1 MWIKHSS
8 VGALAGAAVLFGTI
22 IGGNAPALAGSDR
35 STDTYAGDYEGGSL
49 PTGTFAAL
57 QYLRYSSG
65 DAFIDTTG
73 QQLPN
78 SHANILVEFT
88 RLAYLTSLWG
98 HPFAMEGDLP
108 FATLTDVNIPGTNN
122 RVAGG
127 LVDPDLHLTYFITA
141 DQNDQRWLG
150 ITNFF
155 YFPLGRSFDNQAP
168 VNVSTARQFTDA
180 PQVGY
185 TEGLGKLSPALN
197 GVFFDLIAHAS
208 FHTGGNSPLLVL
220 NPASAK
226 VPGVL
231 TYDNLTQHPSYDV
244 QAFLR
249 YEPKPLQF
257 VAIGVEKSWGGK
269 QIAINGIFAATGLP
283 ITMPLANLPLAKDDF
298 LRGHFQFE
306 VPITQEFA
314 IGGDVFHDFGSVG
327 GPREN
332 IGVEIRMLKLFLPP
346 GPAN

>member
-8 VGALAGAAVLFGTI
+8 VGALAGAAVLFGII
-22 IGGNAPALAGSDR
+22 IGGNAPALAGSDN

-49 PTGTFAAL
+49 PTGTFAVL
-57 QYLRYSSG
+57 QYLRYSSS

-127 LVDPDLHLTYFITA
+127 LVDPLLHLTYFITA

-155 YFPLGRSFDNQAP
+155 YLPLGRSFDNQAA
-168 VNVSTARQFTDA
+168 VNVSTARQFTDI

-208 FHTGGNSPLLVL
+208 FHSGGNSPLM
-220 NPASAK
+220 

-249 YEPKPLQF
+249 YEPKPSQF
-257 VAIGVEKSWGGK
+257 VAIGIEKSWGGT
-269 QIAINGIFAATGLP
+269 QIATNGIFAATRLP
-283 ITMPLANLPLAKDDF
+283 ITMPLADLPLTKDDF
-298 LRGHFQFE
+298 LRGHFQFQ
-306 VPITQEFA
+306 VPFTQEFA
-314 IGGDVFHDFGSVG
+314 IGGDVFHDFGRVG
-327 GPREN
+327 GLREN
-332 IGVEIRMLKLFLPP
+332 IGVEIRMVKLFFPP

>member
-1 MWIKHSS
+1 
-8 VGALAGAAVLFGTI
+8 
-22 IGGNAPALAGSDR
+22 
-35 STDTYAGDYEGGSL
+35 
-49 PTGTFAAL
+49 
-57 QYLRYSSG
+57 
-65 DAFIDTTG
+65 
-73 QQLPN
+73 
-78 SHANILVEFT
+78 
-88 RLAYLTSLWG
+88 
-98 HPFAMEGDLP
+98 MEGDLP

-208 FHTGGNSPLLVL
+208 FHTGGNSPLMVL
-220 NPASAK
+220 NPAS
-226 VPGVL
+226 VL
-231 TYDNLTQHPSYDV
+231 TYDNLTQHPTYDV

-249 YEPKPLQF
+249 YEPKPLQY
-257 VAIGVEKSWGGK
+257 VAIGIEKSWGGK
-269 QIAINGIFAATGLP
+269 QIATNGIFAATGL
-283 ITMPLANLPLAKDDF
+283 TMPLADLPLAKDDF
-298 LRGHFQFE
+298 LRGHFEFQ

-314 IGGDVFHDFGSVG
+314 IAGDVFHDFGTVG
-327 GPREN
+327 GLREN
-332 IGVEIRMLKLFLPP
+332 IGVEIRLVKLFLPP

>member
-1 MWIKHSS
+1 MWSKHSS

-35 STDTYAGDYEGGSL
+35 ATDTYAGDYEGGSL
-49 PTGTFAAL
+49 PTGTFAVL
-57 QYLRYSSG
+57 QYLRYVSC

-88 RLAYLTSLWG
+88 RLAYLTSLGG
-98 HPFAMEGDLP
+98 HPFAMEGDIP
-108 FATLTDVNIPGTNN
+108 FATVTDVNIPGTNN

-127 LVDPDLHLTYFITA
+127 LVDPDLHLTYFIIA
-141 DQNDQRWLG
+141 DQNVQRWLG

-155 YFPLGRSFDNQAP
+155 FLPLGRSFDNQAT

-208 FHTGGNSPLLVL
+208 FHTGGNSPIMVL
-220 NPASAK
+220 NPPSAT

-231 TYDNLTQHPSYDV
+231 TYDNLTQDPSYDV

-257 VAIGVEKSWGGK
+257 VAIGIEKSWEGK
-269 QIAINGIFAATGLP
+269 QTAINGTFAATGLP
-283 ITMPLANLPLAKDDF
+283 ISLPLADLPLSKDDF
-298 LRGHFQFE
+298 LRGHFQFQ
-306 VPITQEFA
+306 VPITQDFA
-314 IGGDVFHDFGSVG
+314 ISGDVYHDFAAVG
-327 GPREN
+327 GLREN
-332 IGVEIRMLKLFLPP
+332 IGVEIRMVKVFLPS
-346 GPAN
+346 GPAK

>member
-8 VGALAGAAVLFGTI
+8 VGALAGAAVLFGTV

-49 PTGTFAAL
+49 PTDTFAVL
-57 QYLRYSSG
+57 QYLRYSSV
-65 DAFIDTTG
+65 DAVIDTTG

-78 SHANILVEFT
+78 SHANILAEFT

-98 HPFAMEGDLP
+98 HPFAIEGDLV

-127 LVDPDLHLTYFITA
+127 LLDPDLHLTYFITA

-155 YFPLGRSFDNQAP
+155 FLPLGRSFDNQAA

-208 FHTGGNSPLLVL
+208 FHTGGNSPLMVL
-220 NPASAK
+220 NPASANA
-226 VPGVL
+226 PGVL
-231 TYDNLTQHPSYDV
+231 IYDNLTQDPSYDV

-249 YEPKPLQF
+249 YEPKPSQF
-257 VAIGVEKSWGGK
+257 VAIGIEKSWGGN

-283 ITMPLANLPLAKDDF
+283 ITMPLANLPLTKDDF
-298 LRGHFQFE
+298 LRGHFQFQ

-314 IGGDVFHDFGSVG
+314 IGGDVYHDFGSVG
-327 GPREN
+327 GLREN
-332 IGVEIRMLKLFLPP
+332 IGVEIRMVKLFLPLR
-346 GPAN
+346 PAN

>member
-1 MWIKHSS
+1 
-8 VGALAGAAVLFGTI
+8 
-22 IGGNAPALAGSDR
+22 
-35 STDTYAGDYEGGSL
+35 
-49 PTGTFAAL
+49 
-57 QYLRYSSG
+57 
-65 DAFIDTTG
+65 
-73 QQLPN
+73 
-78 SHANILVEFT
+78 
-88 RLAYLTSLWG
+88 
-98 HPFAMEGDLP
+98 MEGDLP

-208 FHTGGNSPLLVL
+208 FHTGGNSPLMVL

-249 YEPKPLQF
+249 YEPKPAQF
-257 VAIGVEKSWGGK
+257 VAIGIEKSWGGK

-283 ITMPLANLPLAKDDF
+283 ITMPLANLPLTKDDF
-298 LRGHFQFE
+298 LRGHFQFQ

-314 IGGDVFHDFGSVG
+314 IAGDVFHDFGTVG
-327 GPREN
+327 GLREN
-332 IGVEIRMLKLFLPP
+332 IGVEIRMVKLFFPP

>member
-1 MWIKHSS
+1 MSIKHPS

-49 PTGTFAAL
+49 PTGTFAVL
-57 QYLRYSSG
+57 QYLRYSSA
-65 DAFIDTTG
+65 DAFSDTTG

-78 SHANILVEFT
+78 THANILVEFT

-98 HPFAMEGDLP
+98 HPIAMEGDIP

-155 YFPLGRSFDNQAP
+155 YLPLGRSFDNQAA

-197 GVFFDLIAHAS
+197 GVFFDLISHAS
-208 FHTGGNSPLLVL
+208 FHTGGNSPLMVL
-220 NPASAK
+220 NPASAP
-226 VPGVL
+226 VPGVV
-231 TYDNLTQHPSYDV
+231 TYDNLIQHPTYNV

-257 VAIGVEKSWGGK
+257 VAIGIEKSWGGK
-269 QIAINGIFAATGLP
+269 QIAINGTFAATGQP
-283 ITMPLANLPLAKDDF
+283 ITVPLADFPLTKDDF
-298 LRGHFQFE
+298 LRGHFQFQ
-306 VPITQEFA
+306 VPLTQEFA
-314 IGGDVFHDFGSVG
+314 VAGDIFHDFDSVG
-327 GPREN
+327 GLREN
-332 IGVEIRMLKLFLPP
+332 IGVEIRVVKLFLPP

>member
-35 STDTYAGDYEGGSL
+35 ETDTYAGDYEGGSL
-49 PTGTFAAL
+49 PTGTFGVL
-57 QYLRYSSG
+57 QYLRYVRS

-208 FHTGGNSPLLVL
+208 FHTGGNSPLMVL
-220 NPASAK
+220 NPAS
-226 VPGVL
+226 VL
-231 TYDNLTQHPSYDV
+231 TYDNLTQHPTYDV

-249 YEPKPLQF
+249 YEPKPLQY
-257 VAIGVEKSWGGK
+257 VAIGIEKLWGGK
-269 QIAINGIFAATGLP
+269 QTAINGIFAATGLP

>member
-49 PTGTFAAL
+49 PTGTFAVL
-57 QYLRYSSG
+57 QYLRYASV
-65 DAFIDTTG
+65 DAVIDTTG

-155 YFPLGRSFDNQAP
+155 YLPLGRSFDNQAA

-208 FHTGGNSPLLVL
+208 FHTGGNSPLMVL
-220 NPASAK
+220 NPASAM
-226 VPGVL
+226 VPGVI
-231 TYDNLTQHPSYDV
+231 TYDNLTQNPTYNF

-249 YEPKPLQF
+249 YEFKPLQF
-257 VAIGVEKSWGGK
+257 VAIGIEKSWGGK
-269 QIAINGIFAATGLP
+269 QTAINGIFAATGLP
-283 ITMPLANLPLAKDDF
+283 IAVPLADLPLAKDDF
-298 LRGHFQFE
+298 LRGHFQFQ

-314 IGGDVFHDFGSVG
+314 VAGDVFHDFDTVG
-327 GPREN
+327 GLREN
-332 IGVEIRMLKLFLPP
+332 IGVEIRIVKLFLPP